1 MASGSSRENTLIRQ
15 EERRDERAIFEIHAH
30 AFPSDGEARLVD
42 ALRAAGAATISRVAE
57 CGGQVV
63 GHVLFSPVRVEG
75 PGGSFEAQ
83 GLAPVAVAPER
94 QRDGIGSALVRAGL
108 AACRDAGHP
117 IVFVL
122 GHATYYPRFGF
133 EPAAPRGLFY
143 SDRTRDYTPVFFV
156 AELAPGALAGR
167 TGIVHYRPELAGL

>member
-1 MASGSSRENTLIRQ
+1 VSGVVIRP
-15 EERRDERAIFEIHAH
+15 EEARDERAIFGIHAR

-42 ALRAAGAATISRVAE
+42 ALRAAGAATISRVAA

-75 PGGSFEAQ
+75 PGGSFAAL

-108 AACRDAGHP
+108 AACLDAGHP

-122 GHATYYPRFGF
+122 GHSAYYPRFGF
-133 EPAAPRGLFY
+133 APAAPRGLFY
-143 SDRTRDYTPVFFV
+143 ADRTRDYTPVFFV
-156 AELAPGALAGR
+156 AELEPGALAGR
-167 TGIVHYRPELAGL
+167 TGVVRYRPEFDAL